1 MSVNTLPPAES
12 QIADMRRAIL
22 IAVPQRQRK
31 TRRMRLIIGGAIAV
45 AIVGCTT
52 AGALIYRAS
61 IEALNSS
68 FDCYTTADIGDPHGT
83 SQYPAGVA
91 NADHVDSLRARVAFA
106 LQTCEAGYRA
116 VPTSH
121 DPSAGPYDVPNP
133 TACVRDDGRI
143 AVLPNR
149 AGSSDASFC
158 ASIGLAPAE

>member
-1 MSVNTLPPAES
+1 MTINTLPPTES

-22 IAVPQRQRK
+22 TAVPQRQHK
-31 TRRMRLIIGGAIAV
+31 MRRMRLIVGAAIAI
-45 AIVGCTT
+45 AIVGSTT

-61 IEALNSS
+61 IAALNSS
-68 FDCYTTADIGDPHGT
+68 FDCYTTANIGDPHGT
-83 SQYPAGVA
+83 SQYPAAVA
-91 NADHVDSLRARVAFA
+91 NADHLDSLPARVAFA

-116 VPTSH
+116 VPTSG

-133 TACVRDDGRI
+133 TACVLDDGRI

-158 ASIGLAPAE
+158 SSIGLAPAQ